1 MSHISLPVHVVDSK
15 YFIYRYYI
23 QHKLGKKTQ
32 KSQFYQSKIHKQDLC
47 FSYVIVFLGDVSVN
61 KFLSIFS
68 KLSGRLE
75 AQTALLEVKPYGEN
89 NLCAASVTSESIAIS
104 GARRRPVYKLPAFP
118 RLHSLC
124 WTVGAAT
131 CPCTNTSECGRRRRR
146 GIKWRR
152 RFNRYCFNSFTSDR
166 TCSAT
171 CGRSQPMSSRSTN
184 LLTL

>member
-1 MSHISLPVHVVDSK
+1 M
-15 YFIYRYYI
+15 
-23 QHKLGKKTQ
+23 KKTH
-32 KSQFYQSKIHKQDLC
+32 KNRNFTKAKIHKQDLC
-47 FSYVIVFLGDVSVN
+47 FSYVIVFLGDGSVN
-61 KFLSIFS
+61 KLLSIFS

-75 AQTALLEVKPYGEN
+75 TQTALLEVKPYGEN

-118 RLHSLC
+118 RLLSPR

-152 RFNRYCFNSFTSDR
+152 RFNRYCSYSFTNNR

-171 CGRSQPMSSRSTN
+171 CGRSQPMSSRSDH

>member
-1 MSHISLPVHVVDSK
+1 MHKNRNNTEITATSNSHIYHYL
-15 YFIYRYYI
+15 YMLWI
-23 QHKLGKKTQ
+23 QNILSIVTTYNIKTQ

-75 AQTALLEVKPYGEN
+75 TQTALLEVKPYGEN

-118 RLHSLC
+118 RLLSPR
-124 WTVGAAT
+124 WTIGAVT
-131 CPCTNTSECGRRRRR
+131 CPYTNTSECGRRRRR
-146 GIKWRR
+146 GIK
-152 RFNRYCFNSFTSDR
+152 
-166 TCSAT
+166 
-171 CGRSQPMSSRSTN
+171 
-184 LLTL
+184 